1 MTFSSVPSF
10 ALLNDGLSGN
20 QSNMS
25 RINGQL
31 IDSAQIDLNQEEGEI
46 YYETYTVRKDIALP
60 IVGAYNEA
68 TGQMDN
74 VTGVVNLK
82 GSNLDGEQADEIRVL
97 EEIKSENGNLVRI
110 GIDSASN
117 EEGLSDVL
125 ITEAD
130 LELLVNSN
138 QDLVTAVEQDIDAEQ
153 IATVQEARRGRGG
166 HRSKRIRSSGRR
178 STRHAVH
185 GGRRHARRGGS
196 GGWSGRCY
204 AQVKTWLLANGLV
217 KHYLP
222 GVAAKNAGPTLL
234 ANGFHSVGRNAAPK
248 KGRVC
253 VYGTTGGRVSRAG
266 RIYGHI
272 EVFDGS
278 RWAGSGWRSYAF
290 VNTGRVLKDC
300 YEK

>member
-25 RINGQL
+25 RINGQF

-97 EEIKSENGNLVRI
+97 EEIKSESGNLVRI

-130 LELLVNSN
+130 LELLVNSS

-153 IATVQEARRGRGG
+153 IATVQEARRGRG
-166 HRSKRIRSSGRR
+166 HHSKRIRSSGRR
-178 STRHAVH
+178 SRH
-185 GGRRHARRGGS
+185 HARRGS
-196 GGWSGRCY
+196 AGGWRNRCY
-204 AQVKTWLLANGLV
+204 AQVKTWLLNNGFV
-217 KHYLP
+217 KRYLP
-222 GVAAKNAGPTLL
+222 GVAAKDAGPTLL
-234 ANGFHSVGRNAAPK
+234 RNGFHSVGRNAVAK

-253 VYGTTGGRVSRAG
+253 VYGTYGGRVSAAG
-266 RIYGHI
+266 RKYGHI